1 MLIQHETVLLLGKS
15 MAAAELMFHR
25 SQSRGIEHDM
35 GPSSYL
41 VVMRQNNQRWLDFL
55 CCLLNDDGNV
65 SCITVDSVCK
75 EMKIPLYTRFVQF
88 VLYPVQAS
96 VSISCGCKTIC
107 EPEASTGPASAA
119 PQDRGPT
126 EQMQGYCIESNTWLG
141 LHTVPAHE
149 KLPCRCQLC

>member
-65 SCITVDSVCK
+65 SCITVDSVCE
-75 EMKIPLYTRFVQF
+75 EMKIPLYTSFVQF
-88 VLYPVQAS
+88 VLYPVQ
-96 VSISCGCKTIC
+96 VSLISTRNVHVR
-107 EPEASTGPASAA
+107 PYLSQTQASTCISNPNRT
-119 PQDRGPT
+119 DKGPT
-126 EQMQGYCIESNTWLG
+126 EQM
-141 LHTVPAHE
+141 
-149 KLPCRCQLC
+149 